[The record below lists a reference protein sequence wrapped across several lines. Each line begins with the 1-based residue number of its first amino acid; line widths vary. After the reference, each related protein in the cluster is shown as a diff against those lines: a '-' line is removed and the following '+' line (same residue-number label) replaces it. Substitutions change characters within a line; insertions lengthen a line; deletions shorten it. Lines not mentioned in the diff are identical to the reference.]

1 MTGYDLDEQLH
12 NLVVTSQEDI
22 RQWYATQG
30 HYFYMEDASI
40 ALLFAPE
47 MDRYLGIVK
56 TMFWR
61 GIASRNGKVEWHM
74 PQQRYEEG
82 APRIEAL
89 RGKWR
94 AFQQQG
100 VEYVNVSSAR

>member
-22 RQWYATQG
+22 RQWYVTQG
-30 HYFYMEDASI
+30 HYFYMEDASS

-56 TMFWR
+56 NVFWR
-61 GIASRNGKVEWHM
+61 GIVSRGGKVEWRT

-82 APRIEAL
+82 AALIEAL
-89 RGKWR
+89 SGKWR
-94 AFQQQG
+94 LFQQQG
-100 VEYVNVSSAR
+100 VEVC